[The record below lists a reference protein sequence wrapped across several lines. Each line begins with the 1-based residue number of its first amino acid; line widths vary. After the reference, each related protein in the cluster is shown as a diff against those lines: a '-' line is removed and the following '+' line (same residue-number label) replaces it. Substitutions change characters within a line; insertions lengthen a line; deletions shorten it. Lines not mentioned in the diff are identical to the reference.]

1 MNKKYFETKT
11 GSIEEKIT
19 QIATEQQSIKKPEL
33 NVKLTVEKTYFEPKP
48 GSISDVAAKIVS
60 EALDPVNK
68 DAVKKK
74 FDNRKDKDI
83 DNDGDTDSTDKY
95 LHKRRSA
102 ISKNIKEM
110 EYTSGGGMY
119 ALSAVKAK
127 RQRIEKQ
134 LADLDRTD
142 PKYAEKA
149 KDLKDKIQKQ
159 KEIMQRKQK
168 EVFDSY
174 NPKLEAISPA
184 QQAAIAISKKEKG
197 EKPKNEEKV
206 ECSKCEGEGCSH
218 CKDKGY
224 HMEQTCPKCGKD
236 HANKINASNC
246 MGESKKTFSD
256 LRTETKVIKLGD
268 KGKTATGKEA
278 GAVDVEPRAIPV

>member
-11 GSIEEKIT
+11 GSMEEKIT
-19 QIATEQQSIKKPEL
+19 QIATEQQSIKKQEP

-74 FDNRKDKDI
+74 FDNRQDKDI

-95 LHKRRSA
+95 LHKRRAA
-102 ISKNIKEM
+102 ISR
-110 EYTSGGGMY
+110 
-119 ALSAVKAK
+119 AVKEEAVAVYTDKNTRQVKSKKFKDETEAK
-127 RQRIEKQ
+127 NWFRKNNVAAGQITFKPAS
-134 LADLDRTD
+134 L
-142 PKYAEKA
+142 
-149 KDLKDKIQKQ
+149 LK
-159 KEIMQRKQK
+159 KEA
-168 EVFDSY
+168 V
-174 NPKLEAISPA
+174 SPA

-224 HMEQTCPKCGKD
+224 HMEQICPKCGKD